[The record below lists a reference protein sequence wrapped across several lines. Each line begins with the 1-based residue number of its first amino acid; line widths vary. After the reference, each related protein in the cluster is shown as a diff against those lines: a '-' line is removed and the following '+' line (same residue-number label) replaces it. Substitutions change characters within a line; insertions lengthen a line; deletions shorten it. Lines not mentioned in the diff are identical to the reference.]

1 MNEKGLSPGDIL
13 KKIRKELGFKQHEIA
28 GDDITRNLISLIEN
42 NRASLNRGN
51 AEILVRNINNLC
63 KMKGI
68 DLELEFKDLFISGI
82 YDAKSKAITYTE
94 FLKDVIR
101 DRKVIKESDINEISV
116 FLSKWDL
123 LPQNS
128 LLFSLIGDYYRTLNK
143 CNKAYF
149 YYIKAFENVVKIK
162 NDNSMLVSLCKKA
175 VDCGFKLGRLSEC
188 LEFLDITEAHLPG
201 IDFENLSQIWFQKA
215 TIKLKLKDYDS
226 AFKEIENIETH
237 IEGEDFLR
245 YIDLEILKYT
255 LYKETGNQRK
265 AVDILKS
272 LKSKIPET
280 DIDMNLLINS
290 YFLDIYSPKKNQP
303 KLKIYLKYFEE
314 KIDELEDSSPY
325 DIQIL
330 RSAAFGYLNMKKIE
344 SAKEYL
350 SMAFIRSVSISDYIS
365 FRNIAYEII
374 DSSSSEFCEELKN
387 MLVFSFRNSMPEME
401 DSLIIDSLNYFKEMG
416 NPEFILEVLSNKKSS
431 K

>member
-1 MNEKGLSPGDIL
+1 M
-13 KKIRKELGFKQHEIA
+13 Q
-28 GDDITRNLISLIEN
+28 
-42 NRASLNRGN
+42 
-51 AEILVRNINNLC
+51 
-63 KMKGI
+63 
-68 DLELEFKDLFISGI
+68 
-82 YDAKSKAITYTE
+82 
-94 FLKDVIR
+94 
-101 DRKVIKESDINEISV
+101 
-116 FLSKWDL
+116 
-123 LPQNS
+123 
-128 LLFSLIGDYYRTLNK
+128 
-143 CNKAYF
+143 
-149 YYIKAFENVVKIK
+149 
-162 NDNSMLVSLCKKA
+162 KA

-188 LEFLDITEAHLPG
+188 LEFLDITESHLPAK
-201 IDFENLSQIWFQKA
+201 DFENLSQIWFQKA

-226 AFKEIENIETH
+226 AFKEIESIETH

-272 LKSKIPET
+272 LKSKIPDT

-290 YFLDIYSPKKNQP
+290 YFLDIYYPKKNLP

-344 SAKEYL
+344 SAREYL

-365 FRNIAYEII
+365 FKNIAYEII
-374 DSSSSEFCEELKN
+374 DSNSNEFL
-387 MLVFSFRNSMPEME
+387 
-401 DSLIIDSLNYFKEMG
+401 SLIHI
-416 NPEFILEVLSNKKSS
+416 
-431 K
+431 

>member
-63 KMKGI
+63 RMKGI

-101 DRKVIKESDINEISV
+101 ERKVIKESDINEISV

-162 NDNSMLVSLCKKA
+162 NTPKRKPKSPIL
-175 VDCGFKLGRLSEC
+175 F
-188 LEFLDITEAHLPG
+188 IT
-201 IDFENLSQIWFQKA
+201 N
-215 TIKLKLKDYDS
+215 
-226 AFKEIENIETH
+226 AF
-237 IEGEDFLR
+237 F
-245 YIDLEILKYT
+245 
-255 LYKETGNQRK
+255 
-265 AVDILKS
+265 
-272 LKSKIPET
+272 
-280 DIDMNLLINS
+280 
-290 YFLDIYSPKKNQP
+290 
-303 KLKIYLKYFEE
+303 
-314 KIDELEDSSPY
+314 
-325 DIQIL
+325 
-330 RSAAFGYLNMKKIE
+330 AAL
-344 SAKEYL
+344 A
-350 SMAFIRSVSISDYIS
+350 
-365 FRNIAYEII
+365 
-374 DSSSSEFCEELKN
+374 
-387 MLVFSFRNSMPEME
+387 
-401 DSLIIDSLNYFKEMG
+401 
-416 NPEFILEVLSNKKSS
+416 
-431 K
+431 

>member
-63 KMKGI
+63 RMKGI

-101 DRKVIKESDINEISV
+101 ERKVIKESDINEISV

-201 IDFENLSQIWFQKA
+201 ADFENLSQIWFQKA

-226 AFKEIENIETH
+226 AFKEIESIETH

-290 YFLDIYSPKKNQP
+290 YFLDIYYPKKNLP

-344 SAKEYL
+344 SAREYL

-401 DSLIIDSLNYFKEMG
+401 DSLVIDSLNYFKEMG
-416 NPEFILEVLSNKKSS
+416 KTEFILEALSNKRSS